1 MERTRESKTT
11 KSAKAPLR
19 SVRVSGTDDL
29 AQLCVSRTYHCSF
42 GPRSALRSRSK
53 DESGH
58 RRSMTAY
65 GCSTEMRIAI
75 YLLQPREG
83 DPSGVYRT
91 HYVVTLDTAHDHKSV
106 GVGISDGGGSG
117 AEEPSGPQTRG
128 MAATAGAA
136 AEAPA
141 PQARHSDDLATKAK
155 VKSLSAPMSAVN
167 KFTEAVRGLLLEVMV
182 PYLLCGQQH
191 LSHCRVLAVADQ
203 RWHRYESF
211 ADASLQIYEA
221 EGCQVLP
228 EPG

>member
-1 MERTRESKTT
+1 
-11 KSAKAPLR
+11 
-19 SVRVSGTDDL
+19 
-29 AQLCVSRTYHCSF
+29 
-42 GPRSALRSRSK
+42 
-53 DESGH
+53 
-58 RRSMTAY
+58 MTAY
-65 GCSTEMRIAI
+65 GCSTKMKIAT
-75 YLLQPREG
+75 YLLQPRE
-83 DPSGVYRT
+83 DDASGVYRT

-106 GVGISDGGGSG
+106 GVGISDGGG

-128 MAATAGAA
+128 MAAA

-167 KFTEAVRGLLLEVMV
+167 KFTEAVRGSLLEVMV
-182 PYLLCGQQH
+182 PYLLCDQQH
-191 LSHCRVLAVADQ
+191 MSHCRHCRVLVVADQ

-211 ADASLQIYEA
+211 TEARLPIDEA